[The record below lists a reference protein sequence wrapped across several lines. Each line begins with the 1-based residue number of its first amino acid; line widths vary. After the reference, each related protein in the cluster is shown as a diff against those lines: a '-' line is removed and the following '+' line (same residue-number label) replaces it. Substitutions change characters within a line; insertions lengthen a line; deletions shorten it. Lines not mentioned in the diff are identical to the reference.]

1 METSLAVEPMNMRR
15 AIPISTW
22 WNCCFT
28 CWTASA
34 SSCCSRCWGGAVR
47 SLYLLSHYADLR
59 GDVEAV
65 RAQFERLGAEP
76 VRSAGRHLFGER
88 LHRSVQNLGSARDGH
103 QRPGAELQ
111 LFPFAEHAD
120 HRKPERDAHPLYHH
134 PVASA
139 EEAAAIANEYANV
152 AIKYIAST
160 MSTEEPN
167 IMSVALVP
175 TNPAYPSKTRNI
187 ILGFVIGF
195 LVAVG
200 WLTTRFVMD
209 DKIKSVDD
217 IRKYSSL
224 PILAVVPV
232 LESVAAEKKQ
242 IGKARKKP

>member
-1 METSLAVEPMNMRR
+1 
-15 AIPISTW
+15 
-22 WNCCFT
+22 
-28 CWTASA
+28 
-34 SSCCSRCWGGAVR
+34 
-47 SLYLLSHYADLR
+47 
-59 GDVEAV
+59 
-65 RAQFERLGAEP
+65 
-76 VRSAGRHLFGER
+76 
-88 LHRSVQNLGSARDGH
+88 
-103 QRPGAELQ
+103 
-111 LFPFAEHAD
+111 
-120 HRKPERDAHPLYHH
+120 
-134 PVASA
+134 
-139 EEAAAIANEYANV
+139 
-152 AIKYIAST
+152 
-160 MSTEEPN
+160 
-167 IMSVALVP
+167 MSVALVP